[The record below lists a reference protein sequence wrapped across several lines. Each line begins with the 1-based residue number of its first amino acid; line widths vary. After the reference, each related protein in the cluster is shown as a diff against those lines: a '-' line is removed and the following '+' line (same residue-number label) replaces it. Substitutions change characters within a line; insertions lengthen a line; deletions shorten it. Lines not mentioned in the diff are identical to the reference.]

1 MNQASAFGRVVK
13 ALCLGTP
20 KGNPKPAVGNRV
32 SSNLTAHIVLFTFTV
47 SVDIPFLFVRGQT
60 TGTRSTGS
68 YCVWSLFHY
77 MTAYEFVL

>member
-1 MNQASAFGRVVK
+1 
-13 ALCLGTP
+13 
-20 KGNPKPAVGNRV
+20 
-32 SSNLTAHIVLFTFTV
+32 
-47 SVDIPFLFVRGQT
+47 VDIPFLFVRGQT